1 MTDIEQVIALEMRD
15 PHELETELPA
25 LIEALLLVASEP
37 VSLADLAEVAG
48 ARLDEIDEAVD
59 RLTEV
64 EDRGWVVQRHRDQVH
79 LATAPRFAGHIRRF
93 LGLEREARLSS
104 AALETVAI
112 VAYQQPVTRST
123 IEAVRGVDSTGVIAT
138 LLSRGLVEAGG
149 RADTAGLPYQY
160 VTTPAFLQHF
170 GLSSLDELPP
180 LGTSDGVALGDML
193 QSKVDEAERAEPALA
208 LVGASV
214 LIARRSQASW
224 RIRSTASARL
234 SAASSI

>member
-1 MTDIEQVIALEMRD
+1 MMDTEQVIALEMRD

-25 LIEALLLVASEP
+25 LIEALLLVASGP

-48 ARLDEIDEAVD
+48 ARLDEIDEAVE
-59 RLTEV
+59 RLTDI

-112 VAYQQPVTRST
+112 IAYQQPVTRST

-149 RADTAGLPYQY
+149 RAETAGQPYQY

-170 GLSSLDELPP
+170 GLSTLDELPP
-180 LGTSDGVALGDML
+180 LGMSDGVALGDML
-193 QSKVDEAERAEPALA
+193 QAKVNEAERAGPELE

-214 LIARRSQASW
+214 LMVADESGELANP
-224 RIRSTASARL
+224 
-234 SAASSI
+234 

>member
-1 MTDIEQVIALEMRD
+1 MMDTEQVIALEMRD
-15 PHELETELPA
+15 PRETEFELPA
-25 LIEALLLVASEP
+25 LIEALLLVASGP
-37 VSLADLAEVAG
+37 VAVADLAEIAG
-48 ARLDEIDEAVD
+48 ARLDEIDLAVS
-59 RLTEV
+59 RLTEIQ
-64 EDRGWVVQRHRDQVH
+64 DRGWVVQRHQDQVQ

-112 VAYQQPVTRST
+112 VAYRQPVTRST

-149 RADTAGLPYQY
+149 RAETPGQPYQY

-180 LGTSDGVALGDML
+180 LGSSDGVALGDVL
-193 QSKVDEAERAEPALA
+193 QAKVEEAERAEPGLE

-214 LIARRSQASW
+214 LISVDD
-224 RIRSTASARL
+224 SAEL
-234 SAASSI
+234 SNS

>member
-1 MTDIEQVIALEMRD
+1 MEQVIALEMRD

-25 LIEALLLVASEP
+25 LIEALLLVASGP
-37 VSLADLAEVAG
+37 VALADLAEVAG
-48 ARLDEIDEAVD
+48 ARLDEIDEAVE
-59 RLTEV
+59 RLTEIA
-64 EDRGWVVQRHRDQVH
+64 DRGWVIQRHRDQVH

-149 RADTAGLPYQY
+149 RAESAGQPYQY
-160 VTTPAFLQHF
+160 VTTPAFLRHF
-170 GLSSLDELPP
+170 GISSLDELPP
-180 LGTSDGVALGDML
+180 LGMNDGVALGDVL
-193 QSKVDEAERAEPALA
+193 QAKVDEAERDGPSLE

-214 LIARRSQASW
+214 LIAAEESGELAN
-224 RIRSTASARL
+224 A
-234 SAASSI
+234 

>member
-1 MTDIEQVIALEMRD
+1 MMEIEQVIALEMRD
-15 PHELETELPA
+15 PNELDVELPA
-25 LIEALLLVASEP
+25 LIEALLLVASGP
-37 VSLADLAEVAG
+37 VALTDLADVAG
-48 ARLDEIDEAVD
+48 ARLDEIEDAVERMSD
-59 RLTEV
+59 V
-64 EDRGWVVQRHRDQVH
+64 EDRGWVVQRHRDYVQ

-112 VAYQQPVTRST
+112 IAYQQPVTRST

-149 RADTAGLPYQY
+149 RAETPGQPYQY

-170 GLSSLDELPP
+170 GISSLDELPP
-180 LGTSDGVALGDML
+180 LGMSDGVALGDVL
-193 QSKVDEAERAEPALA
+193 QAKVDEAERGEPGLE

-214 LIARRSQASW
+214 LIAAEE
-224 RIRSTASARL
+224 SAEL
-234 SAASSI
+234 TNS

>member
-1 MTDIEQVIALEMRD
+1 MMDAEQVIALEMRD
-15 PHELETELPA
+15 PHEIEFELPA
-25 LIEALLLVASEP
+25 LIEALLLVASGP
-37 VSLADLAEVAG
+37 VAVADLAEVAG
-48 ARLDEIDEAVD
+48 ARLDEIDVAIS
-59 RLTEV
+59 RLTEIQ
-64 EDRGWVVQRHRDQVH
+64 DRGWVVQRHHDQVQ

-149 RADTAGLPYQY
+149 RAETAGQPYQY

-180 LGTSDGVALGDML
+180 LGSSDGVALGDVL
-193 QSKVDEAERAEPALA
+193 QAKVEEAERAEPGLE

-214 LIARRSQASW
+214 LISVDE
-224 RIRSTASARL
+224 SAEL
-234 SAASSI
+234 PNS